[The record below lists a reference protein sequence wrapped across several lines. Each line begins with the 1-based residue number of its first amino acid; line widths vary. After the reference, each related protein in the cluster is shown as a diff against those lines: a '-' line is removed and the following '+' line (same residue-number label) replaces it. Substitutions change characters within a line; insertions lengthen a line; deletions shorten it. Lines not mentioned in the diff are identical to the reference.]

1 MVQRFAAANANL
13 IVQVAEN
20 KTRTASTVTT
30 AVGVGEEEMGKSR
43 SLRSSSLGSCHQ
55 MPQRTMFEKHSGDVA
70 ISRYNSSRIGTVASL
85 EDLDL
90 SHSLMP
96 PKRKRRFDNIKAQRL
111 LDRAADW
118 NVLARN
124 LKQGK
129 GVVEIHGHLA
139 EEVVVI
145 VPGQGIGV
153 IEMTMTGGDD
163 VLVTTTMRGQEIGV
177 KVAAATV
184 TVVTVTVETAIEV
197 IVTGETAIEV
207 IVTVLIVVAI
217 EVIVGIE
224 TGMKEKNEMR
234 ATLVKTLGR
243 PKVIP
248 MTEMVDVRAHL
259 MACPGRAKRL
269 VQLAMPTR
277 MHTNEFKMP
286 GRRLMK
292 LKPH

>member
-1 MVQRFAAANANL
+1 
-13 IVQVAEN
+13 
-20 KTRTASTVTT
+20 
-30 AVGVGEEEMGKSR
+30 
-43 SLRSSSLGSCHQ
+43 
-55 MPQRTMFEKHSGDVA
+55 MFEKHSEDVA

-118 NVLARN
+118 NVLAKN

-153 IEMTMTGGDD
+153 IEMTMTGGGD

-184 TVVTVTVETAIEV
+184 TVVTVVTVTVETAIEV
-197 IVTGETAIEV
+197 IVTGETAIEM

-224 TGMKEKNEMR
+224 TGMTGMKEKNEMR
-234 ATLVKTLGR
+234 ATLVKTPGR
-243 PKVIP
+243 PKVIGT
-248 MTEMVDVRAHL
+248 MTERPDARAHL
-259 MACPGRAKRL
+259 MACPGRAKPL

-277 MHTNEFKMP
+277 MHINEFKMP
-286 GRRLMK
+286 WRRLMK
-292 LKPH
+292 PKPH

>member
-153 IEMTMTGGDD
+153 IEMTMTGGHPSTPFAVVGRYHS
-163 VLVTTTMRGQEIGV
+163 VLLAVGQLLLIWREITS
-177 KVAAATV
+177 KVA
-184 TVVTVTVETAIEV
+184 
-197 IVTGETAIEV
+197 
-207 IVTVLIVVAI
+207 LQRWD
-217 EVIVGIE
+217 
-224 TGMKEKNEMR
+224 MM
-234 ATLVKTLGR
+234 L
-243 PKVIP
+243 
-248 MTEMVDVRAHL
+248 
-259 MACPGRAKRL
+259 
-269 VQLAMPTR
+269 
-277 MHTNEFKMP
+277 
-286 GRRLMK
+286 
-292 LKPH
+292 